1 MASMAPLFV
10 LCESGIHTSRK
21 RTDQIPSVNAADTRN
36 PCWTMNRYA
45 IRRAVTSTWVIKY
58 LLPVDQPIESR

>member
-1 MASMAPLFV
+1 MASMASLFV

-21 RTDQIPSVNAADTRN
+21 RTDQIPSVNAADTLN

-45 IRRAVTSTWVIKY
+45 IRRAVTST
-58 LLPVDQPIESR
+58 